1 MACIQ
6 YPTLATHLMLF
17 HVFRLCRR
25 VRFIAA
31 NAKNNIAV
39 LQNLSAV
46 SVRNN
51 LDFFP
56 ADSDIPEEIT
66 VHPKGLLDI
75 VGNHYVANLLW
86 FFFLPDRGTGL
97 FVLITRMKGSGGFC
111 L

>member
-25 VRFIAA
+25 VRFFAA

-46 SVRNN
+46 SVRND

-66 VHPKGLLDI
+66 VHPSQRFARYCRESLCCKPTL
-75 VGNHYVANLLW
+75 V
-86 FFFLPDRGTGL
+86 FFSSLTEVLACL
-97 FVLITRMKGSGGFC
+97 F
-111 L
+111 